1 MARITTLRR
10 ILLLIGMVCLISAP
24 MALRAQPVDFSG
36 DWQTYWR
43 TGSAVLTLEQ
53 EGDRVTGRYQ
63 PDDGRIEGTVAGRV
77 LRGTWSQ
84 PGASGAVVFA
94 LSEDGQVL
102 TGRFGNGEYWN
113 GFRETAGSDTGDWQ
127 LGNASPR
134 ETLRS
139 LLIATNLATYQGD
152 AGALRRVANLVTY
165 AGPSATARDEAS
177 RRALMFELLDIS
189 TIRLNDVPLAPAE
202 PETQTVRFAVGPAAV
217 PERVTLEFA
226 RDTFGRWRLV
236 LPEAERLVAD
246 RDRLLAA
253 LGHDSKA
260 DLDRARADSPRAA
273 MRDFI
278 LGTKD
283 WDAGG
288 RDRSL
293 AVLDLSHIP
302 ARLHAL
308 EGPIYAD
315 YLKRILDRIAY
326 IIWQEIPDDPDRSVP
341 YVYFQHPIGNIA
353 LARVAEAPAE
363 EGAAPGTRWKFTTE
377 TVEAAPAL
385 LEAMQDLPAIPGL
398 EEPQALSPY
407 FRLRESVR
415 AASPGLV
422 QELGYL
428 ERWQW
433 LGLAATLAA
442 AWAAFALVGGAL
454 RGLARRAQWEGT
466 EPLALPAGLVAAAA
480 ILSWAITRLG
490 LTQVGLP
497 AVGTLIGVLLILS
510 IATLVY
516 RLVTLV
522 GGGFLARAQKTV
534 SHVDEIAASLGTGL
548 VKLLVVVGAIIA
560 VADVVG
566 LPYEGVLAGLGVGGV
581 AIAFAARDTVSNML
595 GGGILM
601 ADRPFQRGD
610 LIELDGTLATV
621 EHVGLRC
628 TRLRSLDDTLL
639 NVPNSHLSD
648 RTIANWG
655 KRRRRKIV
663 MSVGLTYDTPPEKLD
678 RFVKRLKEV
687 LLEQPRMD
695 RDDLYVGLKGFG
707 ASSIDI
713 ELMFYLKVY
722 AYGVQIEAQ
731 HAIVMEIIALAE
743 EVGVDFAFPT
753 RTVHMAGAAEPPRAL
768 PAEPPAEAPAHAE
781 TARVVQGSG

>member
-1 MARITTLRR
+1 MHRFRLSAALT
-10 ILLLIGMVCLISAP
+10 LLLALLLAAP
-24 MALRAQPVDFSG
+24 AAAQSPEADFSG
-36 DWQTYWR
+36 EWQTFWR

-53 EGDRVTGRYQ
+53 EGDGVTGIFQ
-63 PDDGRIEGTVAGRV
+63 PDDGSIEGTVEGRV
-77 LRGTWSQ
+77 LRGTWEQ
-84 PGASGAVVFA
+84 PGASGRVVFA
-94 LSEDGQVL
+94 LSEDGQTL

-113 GFRETAGSDTGDWQ
+113 GFRAAADSESTGWQ

-139 LLIATNLATYQGD
+139 LLIATNVATYQGD
-152 AGALRRVANLVTY
+152 AGALRRVPRLVTY
-165 AGPSATARDEAS
+165 AGPGTTARDEAS
-177 RRALMFELLDIS
+177 RRALMFELLDMS
-189 TIRLNDVPLAPAE
+189 TIRLNDVPLAPEDPEAE
-202 PETQTVRFAVGPAAV
+202 TVRFAVGPAAV

-226 RDTFGRWRLV
+226 RDAFGRWRLV
-236 LPEAERLVAD
+236 LPEAERLAAE

-273 MRDFI
+273 MRDFV
-278 LGTKD
+278 LGTHD
-283 WDAGG
+283 WDGSG
-288 RDRSL
+288 RDRAL
-293 AVLDLSHIP
+293 AVMDLSHIP
-302 ARLHAL
+302 ERLHAL

-326 IIWQEIPDDPDRSVP
+326 IVWQEIPDDPDRSVP
-341 YVYFQHPIGNIA
+341 YVYFQHPVGNIA
-353 LARVAEAPAE
+353 LARVAEPPAE
-363 EGAAPGTRWKFTTE
+363 EGAAPMARWKFTTE
-377 TVEAAPAL
+377 TVESAPAL

-415 AASPGLV
+415 AAAPGLV
-422 QELGYL
+422 QDAGYL

-442 AWAAFALVGGAL
+442 AYAAFLVVGGAL
-454 RGLARRAQWEGT
+454 RGLARSEHRDGIAR
-466 EPLALPAGLVAAAA
+466 LAAPAGLVGAAA

-497 AVGTLIGVLLILS
+497 AVGTLIGVFLILS

-516 RLVTLV
+516 RIAGLV
-522 GGGFLARAQKTV
+522 GGWFLTRAQKTT

-648 RTIANWG
+648 RAIANWG
-655 KRRRRKIV
+655 KRRRRKV
-663 MSVGLTYDTPPEKLD
+663 VLAVGLTLDTPREKLD
-678 RFVKRLKEV
+678 RFVSRLREV
-687 LLEQPRMD
+687 MRDQPRVD
-695 RDDLYVGLKGFG
+695 HDDLYVGLKSFG

-713 ELMFYLKVY
+713 ELMFYLKVQD
-722 AYGVQIEAQ
+722 YGAQVDAQ

-743 EVGVDFAFPT
+743 EVGVEFAFPT
-753 RTVHMAGAAEPPRAL
+753 RTVHVQ
-768 PAEPPAEAPAHAE
+768 PPAAQGPETAGPGPAAHPRQMAPAGTPSA
-781 TARVVQGSG
+781 

>member
-1 MARITTLRR
+1 M
-10 ILLLIGMVCLISAP
+10 
-24 MALRAQPVDFSG
+24 QPVRTLSAALIALCWAFLAAASAMAQEADFAG
-36 DWQTYWR
+36 EWQTYWR

-53 EGDRVTGRYQ
+53 EGDRVTGTYA
-63 PDDGRIEGTVAGRV
+63 PDDGRIEGTVEGRV
-77 LRGTWSQ
+77 LRGTWEQ
-84 PGASGAVVFA
+84 PGSSGEVVFA

-113 GFRETAGSDTGDWQ
+113 GFREEAGSESSGWQ

-139 LLIATNLATYQGD
+139 LLIATNVATYQGD
-152 AGALRRVANLVTY
+152 AGALRRVRNLVTPT
-165 AGPSATARDEAS
+165 GSATTARDEAS
-177 RRALMFELLDIS
+177 RRALMFELLDMS
-189 TIRLNDVPLAPAE
+189 TIRLNDVPLAPEDPEAE
-202 PETQTVRFAVGPAAV
+202 TVRVAVGPAAAS
-217 PERVTLEFA
+217 ERVTLEFA

-260 DLDRARADSPRAA
+260 ELDRARADSPRAA
-273 MRDFI
+273 MRDFV
-278 LGTKD
+278 LGTRD
-283 WDAGG
+283 WEAGG
-288 RDRSL
+288 RDRAL
-293 AVLDLSHIP
+293 AVMDLSHIP
-302 ARLHAL
+302 ERLHAL

-315 YLKRILDRIAY
+315 YLQRILDRIAY

-341 YVYFQHPIGNIA
+341 YVYFQHPVGNIA
-353 LARVAEAPAE
+353 LARVSEPPAE
-363 EGAAPGTRWKFTTE
+363 EGAAPVERWKFTTE
-377 TVEAAPAL
+377 TVESAPAL
-385 LEAMQDLPAIPGL
+385 LEAMQDLPEIPGL
-398 EEPQALSPY
+398 EAPQALSPY

-422 QELGYL
+422 QDLGYL

-442 AWAAFALVGGAL
+442 AYAAFMLVGGGL
-454 RGLARRAQWEGT
+454 RGLARREHWDGVAK
-466 EPLALPAGLVAAAA
+466 LALPAGLVAAAA
-480 ILSWAITRLG
+480 TLSWAITRLG

-497 AVGTLIGVLLILS
+497 AVGTLIGVFLILS
-510 IATLVY
+510 IAILLFRV
-516 RLVTLV
+516 VALV
-522 GGGFLARAQKTV
+522 GGWFLTRAQKTT

-548 VKLLVVVGAIIA
+548 MKLLVVVGATIA

-648 RTIANWG
+648 RAIANWG
-655 KRRRRKIV
+655 KRRRRKV
-663 MSVGLTYDTPPEKLD
+663 VLGVGLTYDTPREKLD
-678 RFVKRLKEV
+678 TFVRRLKEV
-687 LLEQPRMD
+687 LMEQPRID
-695 RDDLYVGLKGFG
+695 RDDLYVGLKSFG

-722 AYGVQIEAQ
+722 AYGSQVDAQ
-731 HAIVMEIIALAE
+731 HAIVMDIIALAE
-743 EVGVDFAFPT
+743 EVGVEFAFPT
-753 RTVHMAGAAEPPRAL
+753 RTVHVQ
-768 PAEPPAEAPAHAE
+768 PAEARITEIDAAGEMPGAGAKG
-781 TARVVQGSG
+781 AASVG